1 MKIAY
6 CAGHDRN
13 TPGKRVPAYL
23 DKNETREW
31 VLNDRV
37 ADFFE
42 KAAKQYNAELL
53 RTDDPTGN
61 TFIDIPQ
68 RTAKANAWGADLYI
82 DMHHNA
88 GIDGGFGGGVV
99 IYSYPGSAEGA
110 KYRNA
115 VYEAV
120 IAAGGL
126 KGNRSQPLQEKAFD
140 SLRLTNMPA
149 ILVEY
154 GFMDSRADT
163 PVILTEQYAETV
175 AYATMEG
182 IAKAAAL
189 QPSGAMEAF
198 IRQVQTAIGAGV
210 DGIAG
215 PETLGKT
222 PTVSATK
229 NRTHPVVEVL
239 QRRLYTL
246 GYPQVGDPDGI
257 TGPKFDAAV
266 KAFQKD
272 NGCVVDGELTA
283 GNKTWRVLLGL

>member
-13 TPGKRVPAYL
+13 TPGKCVPAYL
-23 DKNETREW
+23 DETQTQEW

-42 KAAKQYNAELL
+42 QAAKAYGVELL

-99 IYSYPGSAEGA
+99 VFSHPGSLEGA
-110 KYRNA
+110 RYRNG
-115 VYEAV
+115 VYEAI

-140 SLRLTNMPA
+140 SLRLTKMPA

-154 GFMDSRADT
+154 GFMDSRADA

-182 IAKAAAL
+182 VAKVANL
-189 QPSGAMEAF
+189 QKTGAGENF
-198 IRQVQTAIGAGV
+198 VREVQKAIGAKV
-210 DGIAG
+210 DGITG
-215 PETLGKT
+215 PETLSKT
-222 PTVSATK
+222 PTLSATK
-229 NRTHPVVEVL
+229 NRTHPVVEVV
-239 QRRLYTL
+239 QKRLYDL
-246 GYPQVGDPDGI
+246 GYQQVGLADGI
-257 TGPKFDAAV
+257 TGPKFDQAV

-272 NGCVVDGELTA
+272 HDCVVDGELTA
-283 GNKTWRVLLGL
+283 GNKTWQVLLSL

>member
-23 DKNETREW
+23 DKKETLEW

-37 ADFFE
+37 ADYFAQ
-42 KAAKQYNAELL
+42 AAKEYGVELL
-53 RTDDPTGN
+53 RTDDPAGTV
-61 TFIDIPQ
+61 FIDIPQ

-88 GIDGGFGGGVV
+88 GINGGIGGGVEAF
-99 IYSYPGSAEGA
+99 SHPGSLEGA
-110 KYRNA
+110 KYRNG
-115 VYEAV
+115 VYEAI

-140 SLRLTNMPA
+140 SLRLTKMPA

-154 GFMDSRADT
+154 GFMDSRADA
-163 PVILTEQYAETV
+163 PVILTAQYAKTV

-182 IAKAAAL
+182 IAKVANLQKAGALEDFIRAL
-189 QPSGAMEAF
+189 QK
-198 IRQVQTAIGAGV
+198 VIGAKVTGV
-210 DGIAG
+210 ADA
-215 PETLGKT
+215 ETLEKT
-222 PTVSATK
+222 PTLSATK
-229 NRTHPVVEVL
+229 NRTHPAVEVV
-239 QRRLYTL
+239 QKRLYEL
-246 GYPQVGDPDGI
+246 GYRQVGPADGI
-257 TGPKFDAAV
+257 TGPKFDQAV

-272 NGCVVDGELTA
+272 HDCMVDGEITA